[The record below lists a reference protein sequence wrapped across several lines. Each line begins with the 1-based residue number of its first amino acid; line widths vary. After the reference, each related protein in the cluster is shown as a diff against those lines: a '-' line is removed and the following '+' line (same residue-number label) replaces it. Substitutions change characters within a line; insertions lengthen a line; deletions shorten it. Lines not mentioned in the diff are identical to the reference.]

1 MGAGSSLIGEMET
14 NLCST
19 RCDEMVDEACCQSQ
33 AKKAHFRRRAEGL
46 IVVDPTLATASVEGD
61 LVEGGEQVRA
71 RPYVHVQ
78 AFRQRR
84 QSLLRPYVYGRNMPD
99 KEYAAARHAPLPAKP
114 TPRNQF
120 SPRQKVSIAIQT
132 QTPSYPAKAVVV
144 QVASPSVS
152 PSPSPASHRDQ
163 TPNSLERNAA
173 ITPGTTI
180 NGRTRCV
187 RSNGRADKFQCNIQ
201 CTDNSAS
208 IDG

>member
-1 MGAGSSLIGEMET
+1 MGAGSSLIGALET

-46 IVVDPTLATASVEGD
+46 IVVDPTLANTTSVESD
-61 LVEGGEQVRA
+61 LVEGGEPVRA

-84 QSLLRPYVYGRNMPD
+84 QSLLRPYVYGRTHASD
-99 KEYAAARHAPLPAKP
+99 TAYAAARNAPLPAKP

-132 QTPSYPAKAVVV
+132 QTPSYPAKAAVVAT
-144 QVASPSVS
+144 QKAPSAS
-152 PSPSPASHRDQ
+152 PSPSPASHCDQ

-187 RSNGRADKFQCNIQ
+187 RSKGRADKLAPVHRH
-201 CTDNSAS
+201 DR
-208 IDG
+208 